1 MHTHSLLICTL
12 VSSYYA
18 LKEWWFDLTG
28 LTEEEIR
35 KVPFLTQTQLHLDQ
49 LRSQLKKI
57 NSTSTSMDQLMSLL
71 DAFTQVELSIS
82 LTCSLLSKIQPATS
96 KKNTGVKSVDGMV
109 WNVLDGLMRSEE
121 VMEFTNSGDNGD
133 NGLEVMRQ
141 LVCERAVD
149 AREYILKC
157 RAQRP
162 YLLSAPTDQLM
173 YALVS
178 QNEIRIA
185 TALTE
190 KVPW

>member
-1 MHTHSLLICTL
+1 M

-18 LKEWWFDLTG
+18 LKEWWFELTG
-28 LTEEEIR
+28 LKEEEIR

-57 NSTSTSMDQLMSLL
+57 NSTSMLDQLLSLL
-71 DAFTQVELSIS
+71 DAFTRVELSIS
-82 LTCSLLSKIQPATS
+82 LTCSLLAKIQPGNT
-96 KKNTGVKSVDGMV
+96 KKKKTGVESVTDGDGGVVV
-109 WNVLDGLMRSEE
+109 WNVLDGLMKSEE
-121 VMEFTNSGDNGD
+121 VMEFTNSGGDGDGD
-133 NGLEVMRQ
+133 NGLEVMKR
-141 LVCERAVD
+141 LVCERPVD